1 MTSKFVA
8 AACLAVIA
16 AFMSTAASAQQQK
29 PANAQEAKAA
39 FAEKF
44 KAADTNQ
51 DGKLSREEAEA
62 GMPEVFKNYDK
73 IDTKKTNG
81 ITQKQIGAYFAARAK
96 QQKAARD
103 PGSLN

>member
-8 AACLAVIA
+8 VACLSAIA
-16 AFMSTAASAQQQK
+16 AFMSTTASAQQQK

-51 DGKLSREEAEA
+51 DGRLSREEAEA